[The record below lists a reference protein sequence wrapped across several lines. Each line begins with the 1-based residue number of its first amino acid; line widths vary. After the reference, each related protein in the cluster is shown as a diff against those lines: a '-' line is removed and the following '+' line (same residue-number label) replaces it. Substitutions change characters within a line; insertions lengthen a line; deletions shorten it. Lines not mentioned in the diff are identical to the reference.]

1 MHTEE
6 NTEYLVTEEEGQSRG
21 NLEYWKNIITEEK
34 KLQKKT
40 WLQIKNDTC
49 LNADNKMFLR
59 TCTKDK

>member
-40 WLQIKNDTC
+40 
-49 LNADNKMFLR
+49 
-59 TCTKDK
+59 